1 MTRAPSIVRRLTASL
16 ALVGGIGAVLLLI
29 VIGIEYRISFSNLS
43 DKDAFRLVLRELSEH
58 VLLPMAV
65 LIVPMALAG
74 RWAIKSGV
82 RPLTDAAA
90 QIDARA
96 GETRGVRVDTTG
108 FPIEARPFAEAIN
121 RVLGRIDGAA
131 ALHEAF
137 AADIAHELRT
147 PLTLLSLELDR
158 LDHPDAAHMRG
169 DVADAARMRGDVAK
183 MRRLIDQLM
192 LLAQIDADHAAQI
205 PPAPVDLS
213 EIAAD
218 VIAQLAPIA
227 LDAKRHLALETEG
240 RVMIAGRR
248 EAVAAALRNL
258 IENALRA
265 SPDGGCVTVRTAPG
279 AMVAVRDEGPGLTAD
294 QLAALTRRHRRA
306 DHASRD
312 GAGLGLAI
320 VERIMHAHGG
330 TLAACPEA
338 REIRLHFPT
347 AFPSA

>member
-1 MTRAPSIVRRLTASL
+1 MKRPPSIIRRLTASL
-16 ALVGGIGAVLLLI
+16 ALVGGLGAVLLLI

-43 DKDAFRLVLRELSEH
+43 DHDAFQRAIRELSEH

-65 LIVPMALAG
+65 LILPMALAG

-82 RPLTDAAA
+82 RPLLDAAA
-90 QIDARA
+90 KIDARA
-96 GETRGVRVDTTG
+96 GEPRGVRVDTTG
-108 FPIEARPFAEAIN
+108 FPIEARPFADAIN

-158 LDHPDAAHMRG
+158 LDHPDAE
-169 DVADAARMRGDVAK
+169 RMRGDVAR

-192 LLAQIDADHAAQI
+192 LLAQIDADRTAQV
-205 PPAPVDLS
+205 PPAPVDLG

-227 LDAKRHLALETEG
+227 LDADRHLALETETPIM
-240 RVMIAGRR
+240 VAGRR
-248 EAVAAALRNL
+248 EAIAAALRNL

-265 SPDGGCVTVRTAPG
+265 SPAGSCITVRTASG
-279 AMVAVRDEGPGLTAD
+279 GMLAVRDEGPGLTAE
-294 QLAALTRRHRRA
+294 QLAALTQRHRRA

-338 REIRLHFPT
+338 REIRLHF
-347 AFPSA
+347 SADRASA

>member
-1 MTRAPSIVRRLTASL
+1 MRRPPSIIRRLTASL
-16 ALVGGIGAVLLLI
+16 AWVGGLGALLLLI
-29 VIGIEYRISFSNLS
+29 VIGIEYRISFSNLG
-43 DKDAFRLVLRELSEH
+43 DHDAFVRAIHELSEH

-65 LIVPMALAG
+65 LILPMAMAG

-82 RPLTDAAA
+82 RPLIDAAT

-108 FPIEARPFAEAIN
+108 FPIEARPFADAIN

-158 LDHPDAAHMRG
+158 LDHPDAE
-169 DVADAARMRGDVAK
+169 RMRGDVAR

-205 PPAPVDLS
+205 APAPVDLS
-213 EIAAD
+213 D
-218 VIAQLAPIA
+218 VAGDVLAQLAPIA
-227 LDAKRHLALETEG
+227 LDRGLRLALEADAP
-240 RVMIAGRR
+240 VMVAGRR
-248 EAVAAALRNL
+248 EAIGAALRNL

-265 SPDGGCVTVRTAPG
+265 SPAGGCVTVRTEAG
-279 AMVAVRDEGPGLTAD
+279 GLLAVRDEGPGLSAD
-294 QLAALTRRHRRA
+294 QLATLTQRHRRA
-306 DHASRD
+306 DHASKH

-320 VERIMHAHGG
+320 VERIMRTHGG
-330 TLAACPEA
+330 ALETSAEA
-338 REIRLHFPT
+338 RELRLR
-347 AFPSA
+347 FPSASTSD

>member
-1 MTRAPSIVRRLTASL
+1 MRRAPSIIRRLTASL
-16 ALVGGIGAVLLLI
+16 AWVGGLGALLLLI
-29 VIGIEYRISFSNLS
+29 VIGIEYRISFSNLG
-43 DKDAFRLVLRELSEH
+43 DHDAFVRAIHELSEH

-65 LIVPMALAG
+65 LILPMALAG

-82 RPLTDAAA
+82 RPLIDAAA
-90 QIDARA
+90 KIDARA
-96 GETRGVRVDTTG
+96 GETRGVRVDTTD
-108 FPIEARPFAEAIN
+108 FPIEARPFADAIN

-131 ALHEAF
+131 ELHEAF

-158 LDHPDAAHMRG
+158 LDHPDAE
-169 DVADAARMRGDVAK
+169 RMRGDVAR

-205 PPAPVDLS
+205 APAPVDLGDVA
-213 EIAAD
+213 ED

-227 LDAKRHLALETEG
+227 LDRGLRLALEADG
-240 RVMIAGRR
+240 PVMVTGRR
-248 EAVAAALRNL
+248 EAIGAALRNL

-265 SPDGGCVTVRTAPG
+265 SPAGGCVTVQTRAG
-279 AMVAVRDEGPGLTAD
+279 GLLAVRDEGPGLSAE
-294 QLAALTRRHRRA
+294 QLTILTQRHRRA

-320 VERIMHAHGG
+320 VERIMRAHDG
-330 TLAACPEA
+330 TLETGAAA
-338 REIRLHFPT
+338 RELRLRFPPAT
-347 AFPSA
+347 SSD

>member
-1 MTRAPSIVRRLTASL
+1 MIRPPSIIRRLTASL
-16 ALVGGIGAVLLLI
+16 ALVGGLGAVLLLI

-43 DKDAFRLVLRELSEH
+43 DHDAFRRALRELSEH

-65 LIVPMALAG
+65 LILPMAMAG
-74 RWAIKSGV
+74 RWAIRSGV

-96 GETRGVRVDTTG
+96 GETRGVRVDTTDI
-108 FPIEARPFAEAIN
+108 PVEARPFADAIN

-158 LDHPDAAHMRG
+158 LNHPDAP
-169 DVADAARMRGDVAK
+169 RMRGDVAK

-192 LLAQIDADHAAQI
+192 LLAQIDADQAAQV
-205 PPAPVDLS
+205 PPAQIDLGDV
-213 EIAAD
+213 AGD

-227 LDAKRHLALETEG
+227 LDAGRRLALEGESQ
-240 RVMIAGRR
+240 VIVAGRR
-248 EAVAAALRNL
+248 EAIAAALRNL

-265 SPDGGCVTVRTAPG
+265 SPEGGCVTVRTAADG
-279 AMVAVRDEGPGLTAD
+279 SVAVRDEGPGLSGE
-294 QLAALTRRHRRA
+294 QLAALTQRHRRA

-320 VERIMHAHGG
+320 VERIMRAHGG
-330 TLAACPEA
+330 RLEASQHA
-338 REIRLHFPT
+338 REIRLHFP
-347 AFPSA
+347 ARRVSG

>member
-1 MTRAPSIVRRLTASL
+1 MSRPPSIIRRLTASL
-16 ALVGGIGAVLLLI
+16 AWVAGLGALLLLI
-29 VIGIEYRISFSNLS
+29 VIGIEYRISFSNLG
-43 DKDAFRLVLRELSEH
+43 DHDAFVRAIHELSEH

-65 LIVPMALAG
+65 LILPMALAG

-82 RPLTDAAA
+82 RPLIEAAT

-108 FPIEARPFAEAIN
+108 FPIEARPFADAIN

-158 LDHPDAAHMRG
+158 LDHPDAG
-169 DVADAARMRGDVAK
+169 RMRGDVAR

-205 PPAPVDLS
+205 APTPVDLNDV
-213 EIAAD
+213 AGD

-227 LDAKRHLALETEG
+227 FDGGLRLALEAEAEAP
-240 RVMIAGRR
+240 VLVAGRR
-248 EAVAAALRNL
+248 EAIGAALRNL

-265 SPDGGCVTVRTAPG
+265 SPKGGCVTVRTATG
-279 AMVAVRDEGPGLTAD
+279 GLLAVRDEGPGLSAD
-294 QLAALTRRHRRA
+294 QLVTLTQRHRRA

-320 VERIMHAHGG
+320 VERIMRAHGG
-330 TLAACPEA
+330 TLETDAAAGEL
-338 REIRLHFPT
+338 RLQ
-347 AFPSA
+347 FPSIAASD

>member
-1 MTRAPSIVRRLTASL
+1 MIRPPSIIRRLTASL
-16 ALVGGIGAVLLLI
+16 ALVGGLGAVLLLI

-43 DKDAFRLVLRELSEH
+43 DHDAFRRALRELSEH

-65 LIVPMALAG
+65 LILPMAMAG
-74 RWAIKSGV
+74 RWAIRSGV

-96 GETRGVRVDTTG
+96 GETRGVRVDTTDI
-108 FPIEARPFAEAIN
+108 PIEARPFADAIN

-158 LDHPDAAHMRG
+158 LDHPDAP
-169 DVADAARMRGDVAK
+169 RMRGDVAK

-192 LLAQIDADHAAQI
+192 LLAQIDADQAAQV
-205 PPAPVDLS
+205 PPAQIDLGDV
-213 EIAAD
+213 AGD

-227 LDAKRHLALETEG
+227 LDAGRRLALEGESP
-240 RVMIAGRR
+240 VIVAGRR
-248 EAVAAALRNL
+248 EAIAAALRNL

-265 SPDGGCVTVRTAPG
+265 SPEGGCVTVRTAADG
-279 AMVAVRDEGPGLTAD
+279 SVAVRDEGPGLSGE
-294 QLAALTRRHRRA
+294 QLAALTQRHRRA

-320 VERIMHAHGG
+320 VERIMRAHGG
-330 TLAACPEA
+330 RLEASQQA
-338 REIRLHFPT
+338 REIRLHFP
-347 AFPSA
+347 ARRVSG

>member
-1 MTRAPSIVRRLTASL
+1 MSRPPSITGRLTNSL

-43 DKDAFRLVLRELSEH
+43 NHDALVQALHELSEH

-65 LIVPMALAG
+65 LILPMALAG

-82 RPLTDAAA
+82 KPLIAAA
-90 QIDARA
+90 RQIDARA
-96 GETRGVRVDTTG
+96 DEMRGVRVDITH
-108 FPIEARPFAEAIN
+108 FPVEARPFAEAIN
-121 RVLGRIDGAA
+121 RVLGRVDHAA

-158 LDHPDAAHMRG
+158 LDYPE
-169 DVADAARMRGDVAK
+169 ADRMRGDVAQ

-192 LLAQIDADHAAQI
+192 LLAQVDADRAAHV
-205 PPAPVDLS
+205 PPARLDLGD
-213 EIAAD
+213 IAAE

-227 LDAKRHLALETEG
+227 LDQERRLALEG
-240 RVMIAGRR
+240 DVPLVIHGRR
-248 EAVAAALRNL
+248 EAIAAALRNL
-258 IENALRA
+258 IENALRVT
-265 SPDGGCVTVRTAPG
+265 PPHGTVTVRTAPSEG
-279 AMVAVRDEGPGLTAD
+279 GEDVLLAVRDEGPGLAPD
-294 QLAALTRRHRRA
+294 ELLALVERHRRA

-320 VERIMHAHGG
+320 VERIMRAHGG
-330 TLAACPEA
+330 RLSASPETH
-338 REIRLHFPT
+338 EIVLHFP
-347 AFPSA
+347 AAPASG

>member
-1 MTRAPSIVRRLTASL
+1 MIRPPSIIRRLTASL
-16 ALVGGIGAVLLLI
+16 ALVGGFGAVLLLI

-43 DKDAFRLVLRELSEH
+43 DHDAFRRALRELSEH

-65 LIVPMALAG
+65 LILPMAMAG
-74 RWAIKSGV
+74 RWAIRSGV

-96 GETRGVRVDTTG
+96 SETRGVRVDTTDI
-108 FPIEARPFAEAIN
+108 PVEARPFADAIN

-158 LDHPDAAHMRG
+158 LDHPDAH
-169 DVADAARMRGDVAK
+169 RMRGDVAK

-192 LLAQIDADHAAQI
+192 LLAQIDADQAAQV
-205 PPAPVDLS
+205 PPAQIDLGDV
-213 EIAAD
+213 AGD

-227 LDAKRHLALETEG
+227 LDAGRRLALEGESP
-240 RVMIAGRR
+240 VIVAGRR
-248 EAVAAALRNL
+248 EAIAAALRNL

-265 SPDGGCVTVRTAPG
+265 SPEGGCVTVRTAADG
-279 AMVAVRDEGPGLTAD
+279 SVAVRDEGPGLSCER
-294 QLAALTRRHRRA
+294 LAALTQRHRRA

-320 VERIMHAHGG
+320 VERIMRAHGG
-330 TLAACPEA
+330 RLEASQQA
-338 REIRLHFPT
+338 REIRLHFPDRRV
-347 AFPSA
+347 SG

>member
-1 MTRAPSIVRRLTASL
+1 MKRPPSIVRRLMTSL
-16 ALVGGIGAVLLLI
+16 GLVGGLGAVLLLI

-43 DKDAFRLVLRELSEH
+43 DSDAFHRALRELSEH

-65 LIVPMALAG
+65 LILPMALAG

-90 QIDARA
+90 EIDARA
-96 GETRGVRVDTTG
+96 RETRGVQVDTTDI
-108 FPIEARPFAEAIN
+108 PIEARPFADAIN

-158 LDHPDAAHMRG
+158 LDHPDAP
-169 DVADAARMRGDVAK
+169 RMRGDVAK

-192 LLAQIDADHAAQI
+192 LLAQIDADHTAQI
-205 PPAPVDLS
+205 PPAPVDLG

-218 VIAQLAPIA
+218 VIAQLAPLA
-227 LDAKRHLALETEG
+227 LDAGRRLELETEAP
-240 RVMIAGRR
+240 VMVAGRR
-248 EAVAAALRNL
+248 EAIAAALRNL
-258 IENALRA
+258 IENALRV
-265 SPDGGCVTVRTAPG
+265 SPEGSCIAVRTSADG
-279 AMVAVRDEGPGLTAD
+279 TLAVRDEGPGLSAD
-294 QLAALTRRHRRA
+294 QLAALSQRHRRA

-320 VERIMHAHGG
+320 VDRIMRAHGG
-330 TLAACPEA
+330 TLAACPDT

-347 AFPSA
+347 ARASG

>member
-1 MTRAPSIVRRLTASL
+1 MIRPPSIIRRLTASL
-16 ALVGGIGAVLLLI
+16 ALVGGLGAVLLLI

-43 DKDAFRLVLRELSEH
+43 DHDAFRRALRELSEH

-65 LIVPMALAG
+65 LILPMAMAG
-74 RWAIKSGV
+74 RWAIRSGV

-96 GETRGVRVDTTG
+96 GETRGVRVDTTDI
-108 FPIEARPFAEAIN
+108 PVEARPFADAIN

-158 LDHPDAAHMRG
+158 LDHPDAP
-169 DVADAARMRGDVAK
+169 RMRGDVAK

-192 LLAQIDADHAAQI
+192 LLAQIDADQAAQV
-205 PPAPVDLS
+205 PPAQIDLGD
-213 EIAAD
+213 IAGD

-227 LDAKRHLALETEG
+227 LDAGRRLALEGESP
-240 RVMIAGRR
+240 VIVAGRR
-248 EAVAAALRNL
+248 EAIAAALRNL

-265 SPDGGCVTVRTAPG
+265 SPEGGCVTVRTAADG
-279 AMVAVRDEGPGLTAD
+279 SVAVRDEGPGLSGE
-294 QLAALTRRHRRA
+294 QLAALTQRHRRA

-320 VERIMHAHGG
+320 VERIMRAHGG
-330 TLAACPEA
+330 RLEASQQA
-338 REIRLHFPT
+338 REIRLHFP
-347 AFPSA
+347 ARRVSG

>member
-1 MTRAPSIVRRLTASL
+1 MIRPPSIIRRLTASL
-16 ALVGGIGAVLLLI
+16 ALVGGLGAVLLLI

-43 DKDAFRLVLRELSEH
+43 DHDAFRRALRELSEH

-65 LIVPMALAG
+65 LILPMAMAG
-74 RWAIKSGV
+74 RWAIRSGV

-96 GETRGVRVDTTG
+96 GETRGVRVDTTDI
-108 FPIEARPFAEAIN
+108 PVEARPFADAIN

-158 LDHPDAAHMRG
+158 LNHPDAP
-169 DVADAARMRGDVAK
+169 RMRGDVAK

-192 LLAQIDADHAAQI
+192 LLAQIDADQAAQV
-205 PPAPVDLS
+205 PPAQIDLGDV
-213 EIAAD
+213 AGD

-227 LDAKRHLALETEG
+227 LDAGRRLALEGESP
-240 RVMIAGRR
+240 VIVAGRR
-248 EAVAAALRNL
+248 EAIAAALRNL

-265 SPDGGCVTVRTAPG
+265 SPEGGCVTVRTAADG
-279 AMVAVRDEGPGLTAD
+279 SVAVRDEGPGLSGE
-294 QLAALTRRHRRA
+294 QLAALTQRHRRA

-320 VERIMHAHGG
+320 VERIMRAHGG
-330 TLAACPEA
+330 RLEASQQA
-338 REIRLHFPT
+338 REIRLHFP
-347 AFPSA
+347 ARRVSG

>member
-1 MTRAPSIVRRLTASL
+1 MIRPPSIIRRLTASL
-16 ALVGGIGAVLLLI
+16 ALVGGLGAVLLLI

-43 DKDAFRLVLRELSEH
+43 DHDAFRRALRELSEH

-65 LIVPMALAG
+65 LILPMAMAG
-74 RWAIKSGV
+74 RWAIRSGV

-96 GETRGVRVDTTG
+96 GETRGVRVDTTDI
-108 FPIEARPFAEAIN
+108 PVEARPFADAIN

-158 LDHPDAAHMRG
+158 LDHPDAP
-169 DVADAARMRGDVAK
+169 RMRGDVAK

-192 LLAQIDADHAAQI
+192 LLAQIDADQAAQV
-205 PPAPVDLS
+205 PPAQIDLGDV
-213 EIAAD
+213 AGD

-227 LDAKRHLALETEG
+227 LDAGRRLALEGESP
-240 RVMIAGRR
+240 VIVAGRR
-248 EAVAAALRNL
+248 EAIAAALRNL

-265 SPDGGCVTVRTAPG
+265 SPEGGCVTVRTAADG
-279 AMVAVRDEGPGLTAD
+279 SVAVRDEGPGLSGE
-294 QLAALTRRHRRA
+294 QLAALTQRHRRA

-320 VERIMHAHGG
+320 VERIMRAHGG
-330 TLAACPEA
+330 RLEASQQA
-338 REIRLHFPT
+338 REIRLHFP
-347 AFPSA
+347 ARRVSG

>member
-158 LDHPDAAHMRG
+158 LDHP
-169 DVADAARMRGDVAK
+169 DAARMRGDVAK